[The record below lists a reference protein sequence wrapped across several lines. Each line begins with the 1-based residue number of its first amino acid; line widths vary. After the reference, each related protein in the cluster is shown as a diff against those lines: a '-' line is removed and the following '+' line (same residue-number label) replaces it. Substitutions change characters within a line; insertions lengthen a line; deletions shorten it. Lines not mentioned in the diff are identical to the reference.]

1 MRLFHLR
8 EQGFRNTKI
17 KSASALLGLKR
28 YEDPIKTQQEVY
40 TPWTNPSHRRK
51 FKQRA
56 TLILHWDDSVFKPHC
71 PLAASLSLIPVS
83 SDDNNPWTQRL
94 TECMGWADVC
104 ADTQRTAACGSKGNM
119 CLRKWLLRAALQGR
133 HPEQE
138 DKEGGERMTGEALK
152 TEPDKLKVQSL
163 REWLIS
169 IVKASGMPGGVIL
182 MNSVKVGTLTGGR
195 HYPKV

>member
-1 MRLFHLR
+1 MVSLAQVTWGRRKVITPHLRTYGQRPVWTQTRMGLFHLR

-40 TPWTNPSHRRK
+40 TPWTNPSPRRK

-56 TLILHWDDSVFKPHC
+56 TVILHWDDSAFKPHC

-104 ADTQRTAACGSKGNM
+104 ADTQRTEACGSKGNM

-133 HPEQE
+133 QASWAGGQRGWRE
-138 DKEGGERMTGEALK
+138 DDWRGPQDWIWQAKSTI
-152 TEPDKLKVQSL
+152 T
-163 REWLIS
+163 
-169 IVKASGMPGGVIL
+169 
-182 MNSVKVGTLTGGR
+182 
-195 HYPKV
+195 